1 MKHYRWQILI
11 ILLTLLLV
19 GALLL
24 TQQPAGTPA
33 SVEPTSGGV
42 YTEALIGS
50 FSRLN
55 PLYDLANPPDRDV
68 DRLIFSSLFRF
79 DSRGVPQPDLVE
91 SWGVSADGTI
101 YNLTLR
107 PNVRWH
113 DGQPV
118 TAQDVL
124 FTLDLLR
131 SQFSAYSDDVRALW
145 DAVEITLLD
154 DYTIKFVLQE
164 PFAPFLDYLTF
175 GILPRH
181 LLDGVAPDQ
190 LMLHEFN
197 LAPIGSGPYRFE
209 KLLVEENRVVGV
221 VLTRFEGYY
230 GARPF
235 IEQIVFRYYPDAKAA
250 LEAYRAGEVLGIS
263 RITLE
268 ILLEALQ
275 EPNLAFYSSRMPR
288 LTMILFN
295 LQNEEVRFLQ
305 NRSVRRALLLALN
318 RQWMIDRYLQ
328 GQAIIA
334 NSPILPDT
342 WAYYSGVEHIPYDA
356 EAAAALF
363 DKAGYRLAANS
374 TVRSGEE
381 GALAFTLL
389 HPDTPLH
396 TSLARAIQE
405 NWAQVGVEVTL
416 QPVPYPTLLNE
427 YLAPHEYQ
435 AALVDFDLTRA
446 YDPDPYP
453 FWHQAEIVGGQNY
466 SQWDNRSAS
475 EYLEQARV
483 IAEPDTRA
491 RLYRNFQ
498 VVFAREL
505 PALPLFYPVYTYAVD
520 NRVLGV
526 QVPLLFEPADRFN
539 EIARWYMVT
548 RRALEQTQQA
558 LPVP

>member
-11 ILLTLLLV
+11 VLLTLLLV
-19 GALLL
+19 GVLLL
-24 TQQPAGTPA
+24 TQQPTGTPA

-154 DYTIKFVLQE
+154 DYNIKFVLQE

-181 LLDGVAPDQ
+181 RLEGVAPDQ
-190 LMLHEFN
+190 LMMHEFN

-209 KLLVEENRVVGV
+209 KLLVEDNRVVGV
-221 VLTRFEGYY
+221 VLTRFEDYH

-235 IEQIVFRYYPDAKAA
+235 IEQIVFRYYPDARSA

-268 ILLEALQ
+268 ILPEALQ

-305 NRSVRRALLLALN
+305 NKSVRRALLLALN

-334 NSPILPDT
+334 DSPILPDT
-342 WAYYSGVEHIPYDA
+342 WAYYSGVERVPYDA
-356 EAAAALF
+356 DAAAALL

-374 TVRSGEE
+374 TVRSGED

-396 TSLARAIQE
+396 TSLAQAIQE

-416 QPVPYPTLLNE
+416 QAVSYSDLLNE
-427 YLAPHEYQ
+427 YLAPHNYQ

-483 IAEPDTRA
+483 IAEPETRA

-520 NRVLGV
+520 NRVFGV

-539 EIARWYMVT
+539 EIARWYLVT

-558 LPVP
+558 SPVP